1 MTGLAADFAQRQDA
15 LGDRLPLAL
24 AMICVTTFL
33 LLFAFTGSVVL
44 PVKALIINVL
54 TISAALGVLAFVF
67 QDGRLTGLLG
77 YTSQGGIE
85 STTPIILACIVF
97 GLSTDYQVFLL
108 GRIQEERRRGHDT
121 REAVA
126 LGLART
132 GRIVT
137 SAAALVCVA
146 IGGLVLSRLISIKE
160 LGVGTAFGVAV
171 DATIARAVLVPALMA
186 LLGSYNWWAPG
197 VLRRLH
203 DRLGLGRMES
213 APEPAASAD
222 QPPTYAGKGP

>member
-1 MTGLAADFAQRQDA
+1 
-15 LGDRLPLAL
+15 
-24 AMICVTTFL
+24 
-33 LLFAFTGSVVL
+33 VVL
-44 PVKALIINVL
+44 PIKAVVINVL
-54 TISAALGVLAFVF
+54 TISAALGALVFVF

-108 GRIQEERRRGHDT
+108 GRIQEEHRRGHDT
-121 REAVA
+121 QEAVA

-146 IGGLVLSRLISIKE
+146 IGGLVLSRLVSIKE
-160 LGVGTAFGVAV
+160 LGIGTAFGVAI

-197 VLRRLH
+197 FLRRLH
-203 DRLGLGRMES
+203 DRLGLSGLEGGPPPADTS
-213 APEPAASAD
+213 DAPR
-222 QPPTYAGKGP
+222 TYAGKGP